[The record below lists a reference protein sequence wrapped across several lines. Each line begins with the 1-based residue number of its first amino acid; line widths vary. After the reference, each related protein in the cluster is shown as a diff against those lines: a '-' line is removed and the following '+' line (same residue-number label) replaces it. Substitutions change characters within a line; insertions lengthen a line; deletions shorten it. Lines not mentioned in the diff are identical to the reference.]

1 MDLSFWGFRH
11 WPFARSVSERH
22 LFVGAAHEEA
32 CARLLFLIE
41 ERRRCGLLS
50 GAAGTG
56 KSCLLRQV
64 QSAAM
69 RLGRLCVRLD
79 ATGLDASE
87 FAWQIADGCHAE
99 CRVGDS
105 SAQIW
110 SSLQARLSGL
120 AVVNQPVVVL
130 IDHFDLVEFGCGQ
143 TLRRLMQLA
152 DSTGADQTVLIAARE
167 RFTAPLPLLLDVVEL
182 HVELTA
188 WSEYETSRYIADS
201 LQRAGTGETIFT
213 IDAVSTIHRHAQGIP
228 ARVAWLCDLALLA
241 AMSGDQRRVT
251 AHVVKAAID
260 ELEPTS
266 LSPRDR
272 LRRPMAHA

>member
-11 WPFARSVSERH
+11 WPFARSVSERQ

-50 GAAGTG
+50 GATGTG

-87 FAWQIADGCHAE
+87 FAWQIADGCHTE
-99 CRVGDS
+99 CRVSDS

-110 SSLQARLSGL
+110 SSLQVRLSGL
-120 AVVNQPVVVL
+120 AVVGQPVVLL

-143 TLRRLMQLA
+143 ILRRLMQLTN
-152 DSTGADQTVLIAARE
+152 STGADLTILIAARE
-167 RFTAPLPLLLDVVEL
+167 RFTAPLLLDVVEL

-188 WSEYETSRYIADS
+188 WSESETSRYIADS
-201 LQRAGTGETIFT
+201 LHRAGARETIFT
-213 IDAVSTIHRHAQGIP
+213 TDAVSTIHRHAHGNP

-251 AHVVKAAID
+251 AHVVNAATK

-266 LSPRDR
+266 FSTRDR
-272 LRRPMAHA
+272 LHSAMAHA

>member
-11 WPFARSVSERH
+11 WPFARSVSERQ

-32 CARLLFLIE
+32 RARLLFLIE

-50 GAAGTG
+50 GATGTG

-69 RLGRLCVRLD
+69 RLGRLCIRLD

-87 FAWQIADGCHAE
+87 FAWQLADGCHAE
-99 CRVGDS
+99 CRVSDS

-110 SSLQARLSGL
+110 SSLQARFSGL
-120 AVVNQPVVVL
+120 AVVDQPVVLL

-152 DSTGADQTVLIAARE
+152 DSTGADLTVLIAARE
-167 RFTAPLPLLLDVVEL
+167 RFTAPLLLDMVEL

-188 WSEYETSRYIADS
+188 WSESETSRYITDAI
-201 LQRAGTGETIFT
+201 RHAGTRETIFT
-213 IDAVSTIHRHAQGIP
+213 TDAVSTIHRHAQGNP

-251 AHVVKAAID
+251 AHVVNAAAK

-266 LSPRDR
+266 FLLKDR
-272 LRRPMAHA
+272 LHSEMAHA